1 MLMVDIGPTK
11 FIEKP
16 VGGEVLQIDKL
27 AVLAP
32 QLLIVAIVLI
42 PIAIVLYR
50 KPWILG
56 RLLTRI
62 LR

>member
-1 MLMVDIGPTK
+1 MLTEVGNS
-11 FIEKP
+11 FHSQP

-32 QLLIVAIVLI
+32 QLLLAAIVLI
-42 PIAIVLYR
+42 PIAILLYR

-56 RLLTRI
+56 RLLTRVF
-62 LR
+62 R

>member
-1 MLMVDIGPTK
+1 MPTEAVFDK
-11 FIEKP
+11 IQQLP

-32 QLLIVAIVLI
+32 QLLIIAIVLI
-42 PIAIVLYR
+42 PIAILLYR
-50 KPWILG
+50 KPWILS

>member
-1 MLMVDIGPTK
+1 MPVEVGFDGIRQL
-11 FIEKP
+11 P

-32 QLLIVAIVLI
+32 QLLIMAIVLI
-42 PIAIVLYR
+42 PIAVLLYR